1 MHHESSH
8 RPSHPGILSFSIH
21 EDDHIGHTKHPCQN
35 QHRPSNLSV
44 LTPENPLIAFRPSL
58 SGKPTLRFIITRI
71 PSTSPDHPSKPATA
85 CTAHG
90 QQQLTTLDGIH
101 RLTNHAKRKSD
112 KTTPQTGGYY
122 CFPCLFPRS
131 SSLFP

>member
-1 MHHESSH
+1 MYHESSH
-8 RPSHPGILSFSIH
+8 RPSHPGIFNFSIH
-21 EDDHIGHTKHPCQN
+21 EDDQNGHTKHPCQN

-58 SGKPTLRFIITRI
+58 SGKPTLLVIITRI
-71 PSTSPDHPSKPATA
+71 PSTSPNHPSKPATA

-90 QQQLTTLDGIH
+90 QQQLTAPDGIH
-101 RLTNHAKRKSD
+101 IFTNHAKRKSD